1 MLSEQKVEGPL
12 RPAWAPPGPQMEH
25 YNGRGDS
32 HSFELGGCKDIDL
45 FCLASEQNL
54 GEFSCRVG
62 SS

>member
-1 MLSEQKVEGPL
+1 MSRRWKDPY
-12 RPAWAPPGPQMEH
+12 APPGPHPDPRWSITMAEVTATPV
-25 YNGRGDS
+25 
-32 HSFELGGCKDIDL
+32 ELGGCKDIDL